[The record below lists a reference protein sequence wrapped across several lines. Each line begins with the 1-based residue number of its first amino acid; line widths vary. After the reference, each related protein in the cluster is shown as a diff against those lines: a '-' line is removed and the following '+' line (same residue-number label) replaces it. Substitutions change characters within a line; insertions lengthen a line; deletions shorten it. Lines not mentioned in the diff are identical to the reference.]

1 MGFHKHVYASLMLA
15 ACAALGCHHFSGK
28 DQAGVAVARARDSI
42 TRQEVVRIAQSYA
55 DAAWQCGE
63 ANANSQWNT
72 LKPGTTYQGV
82 AYNWGGWDTIDA
94 YRAKI
99 KAGAIAGTTKEV
111 VHQEFAGVDCSG
123 FVSRCWGLTR
133 RRYSTYDMY
142 KISTEIAWSE
152 LKPGDIMNKPHSHVR
167 LFEKLDAADPDLV
180 WVYESTGDRAGRYGA
195 KVDPPRV
202 IHRTVKKSVM
212 VAGGYIPRR
221 YNHIVD

>member
-1 MGFHKHVYASLMLA
+1 MRFRKLVLASLMLA
-15 ACAALGCHHFSGK
+15 ACCTLGCHHFTGK
-28 DQAGVAVARARDSI
+28 SQPGATVVQARDSI
-42 TRQEVVRIAQSYA
+42 TRQEVLRIARSYA
-55 DAAWQCGE
+55 EATWQCAE

-72 LKPGTTYQGV
+72 LKPGATYQGV

-94 YRAKI
+94 YQAKI
-99 KAGAIAGTTKEV
+99 KSGAIAGTTKEI
-111 VHQEFAGVDCSG
+111 VHQAFAGVDCSG

-133 RRYSTYDMY
+133 RRYSTYDMH
-142 KISTEIAWSE
+142 KISNEIAWSD

-212 VAGGYIPRR
+212 MKLGYIPRR
-221 YNHIVD
+221 YIHIVD